1 MTSAESDL
9 VRCYH
14 DGRTLHANIGLKRTK
29 ALCDYVLIGDCDKVV
44 PLDIFKLTN

>member
-14 DGRTLHANIGLKRTK
+14 DGRAFHAEIGLKRTQQQGGASVK
-29 ALCDYVLIGDCDKVV
+29 YKG
-44 PLDIFKLTN
+44 PM